1 MRKAL
6 QLRNLSPLA
15 RRFIRS
21 GVSSVCGDPVTTAR
35 LHQVLASPN
44 PCGERAILRDQDT
57 RRTLYEGTFVSL
69 RLSDEHCYQQLAK
82 AQAALREVA
91 EFPGL
96 AAVHRRLRSL
106 ADRANRSAA
115 ELHEFW
121 LQHFSAGAPS

>member
-1 MRKAL
+1 MTKAL
-6 QLRNLSPLA
+6 QLRSLSPLA

-21 GVSSVCGDPVTTAR
+21 GVSSVCGDAVTVAR
-35 LHQVLASPN
+35 IHRVLASPD
-44 PCGERAILRDQDT
+44 PQGEHAILRDQET
-57 RRTLYEGTFVSL
+57 MRTLCEGTFVSL

-96 AAVHRRLRSL
+96 AAVRRRLRSL

-115 ELHEFW
+115 ELHQFW
-121 LQHFSAGAPS
+121 LQHFSTSASS